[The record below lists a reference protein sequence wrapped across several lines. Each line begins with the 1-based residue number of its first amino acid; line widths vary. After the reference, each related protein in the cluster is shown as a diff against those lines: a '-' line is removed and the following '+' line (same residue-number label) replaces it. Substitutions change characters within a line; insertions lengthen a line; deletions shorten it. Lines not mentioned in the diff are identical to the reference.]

1 MTFWELNACINEYNK
16 MQEEQNKE
24 KVAISWQTA
33 NFTGAAFA
41 GKLRRL
47 STYLKDNQKVTSPKV
62 SKEEF
67 NKKLAEAER
76 RLADGS

>member
-1 MTFWELNACINEYNK
+1 

-41 GKLRRL
+41 GKLRKL
-47 STYLKDNQKVTSPKV
+47 STYLKDSRKVTAPKV